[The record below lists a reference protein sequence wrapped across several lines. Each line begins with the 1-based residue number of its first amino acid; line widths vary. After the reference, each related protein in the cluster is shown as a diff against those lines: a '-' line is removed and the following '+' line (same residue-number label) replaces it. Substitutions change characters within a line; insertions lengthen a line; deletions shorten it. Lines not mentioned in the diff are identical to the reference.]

1 LLRAYLGRGVRLR
14 HGYGL
19 TEASPVVSL
28 LDEREAESRLDSV
41 GRPLPFVEVR
51 AVRADG
57 SACEPG
63 EPGAWWIRGPN
74 VSSGYWRR
82 PPATDADG
90 WFPTGD
96 VGSIDAEGYLTFLDR
111 ASSAMSVGDGV
122 VYPATIE
129 RALYGAPGVADVAAA
144 EVDGRI
150 VAAIVGEAGRR
161 PDVPALVERLR
172 GSLAPH
178 EVPSEIAVVVSIP
191 RNAAGKV
198 RRAELVDALR
208 AAERGAQ
215 VASERTG

>member
-1 LLRAYLGRGVRLR
+1 
-14 HGYGL
+14 
-19 TEASPVVSL
+19 
-28 LDEREAESRLDSV
+28 V

-82 PPATDADG
+82 PPTTDADG

-96 VGSIDAEGYLTFLDR
+96 VGSIDADGYLTFLDR
-111 ASSAMSVGDGV
+111 SSSAMSIGDGV

-129 RALYGAPGVADVAAA
+129 RALYGAPGVAEVAAA
-144 EVDGRI
+144 DVDGRI
-150 VAAIVGEAGRR
+150 VAAIVADAGRP
-161 PDVPALVERLR
+161 PDLSALLEHLR
-172 GSLAPH
+172 GALAPH
-178 EVPSEIAVVVSIP
+178 EVPSEIAQVDSIP

-198 RRAELVDALR
+198 RRAQLADALR
-208 AAERGAQ
+208 AGEGGARA
-215 VASERTG
+215 ASERTG